1 MTILHMILL
10 GVLQGLTEFLP
21 VSSSGHLALAQMLI
35 DRVGGHFE
43 QPGVVVDAM
52 LHVGTATAVVWHERH
67 ELVRWLS
74 TRPGQ
79 RLLMLLVL
87 GTLAT
92 AVTAFPARDA
102 AKASFELLWVVGL
115 CLLITSVVVYAT
127 RFLGGR
133 DGGAGEE
140 TTTWKHAVIVG
151 LAQGLAVFPGISRS
165 GLTIATGLGAGLDR
179 TWAAR
184 FSFLMSI
191 PAIAGATLVEVIS
204 EREALSGLGLGFW
217 FSACVG
223 ALAAAVSGY
232 VALRLVIR
240 MLQSRHFHLFALYCL
255 PLGLV
260 VLVVAW
266 LG

>member
-1 MTILHMILL
+1 MTFVHMILL
-10 GVLQGLTEFLP
+10 GALQGLTEFLP

-35 DRVGGHFE
+35 DRLGGHFE

-52 LHVGTATAVVWHERH
+52 LHVGTAFAVVWHERR
-67 ELVRWLS
+67 ELGRWLS

-79 RLLMLLVL
+79 RLLLLLAV

-102 AKASFELLWVVGL
+102 AKASFDMLWVVGL
-115 CLLITSVVVYAT
+115 CLVVTAVVVYTT
-127 RFLGGR
+127 RFLGGHG
-133 DGGAGEE
+133 DGASEA
-140 TTTWKHAVIVG
+140 TTTWKHTVLVG
-151 LAQGLAVFPGISRS
+151 LAQGLAVFPGVSRS
-165 GLTIATGLGAGLDR
+165 GLTIATGLGVGLDR

-191 PAIAGATLVEVIS
+191 PAIAGATLVEVVS
-204 EREALSGLGLGFW
+204 EREALGGLGAEFW
-217 FSACVG
+217 LTAGVG
-223 ALAAAVSGY
+223 ALAAALSGY
-232 VALRLVIR
+232 IALRLVIR
-240 MLQSRHFHLFALYCL
+240 TLESRHFHLFALYCL